1 MEQPQPPSSVRFL
14 CINSWVGGK
23 PRWYTPGRRHPLL
36 ICLQDLL
43 FIFSF
48 VTIRGSW
55 WQRNILLCG
64 KSVPFASASAPT
76 GCSYLLLVRRAQAII
91 EQYIFTHIISGK
103 YCKRHADGTGGEK
116 TPFCCFYLYSLKEE
130 IAISF
135 LVNTLTVHSFI
146 HWANKCLFSVY
157 LTLVCVGYTFILSTN
172 IPIIHS
178 GRFFVACFSP
188 HSTHLAS
195 L

>member
-1 MEQPQPPSSVRFL
+1 MQRNWMCRVMVTWRPSYRTGPRQWTRCSCKRSPVPGPGCRVEQPQPPSSVRFL

-116 TPFCCFYLYSLKEE
+116 HPSV
-130 IAISF
+130 ASISI
-135 LVNTLTVHSFI
+135 V
-146 HWANKCLFSVY
+146 
-157 LTLVCVGYTFILSTN
+157 
-172 IPIIHS
+172 
-178 GRFFVACFSP
+178 
-188 HSTHLAS
+188 
-195 L
+195 